1 MKKFILKA
9 LSYVMILMVLVSF
22 TSCGQNETSAFQG
35 SQLTTGNDNKDNVP
49 AADTKKKINVRYII
63 LGKIRG
69 NIKEDFE
76 KLHPDINI
84 SCDIVEYADLDQ
96 KILIAHGTNDDYDI
110 IQTNHSSVPQFVYA
124 GILEPLDEYAKTA
137 GIDFSTYQAEAV
149 KIGQMKGIQ
158 YAIPYEPDC
167 RIFAYNKK
175 ILKEAGV
182 NPPNT
187 MQEVLEVA
195 KAVSKK
201 GYYAMAGSYSK
212 MWFPIYDIGCWMLG
226 NGGHVY
232 VLEGQKY
239 KATINTP
246 EVLEYV
252 KWCKEIFKYMPKD
265 PNMDDFAVRDMF
277 VKGKIAMYWWGP
289 WEFSAIE
296 PNMDMK
302 DVGFSIMP
310 KGKVKSGSSMGG
322 WMFGIGSGAKN
333 KEAAW
338 KFVEYMIKPEN
349 MAIVTGALPADRR
362 ALKYPPFNTKKY
374 EIFNEQLKT
383 AEYPAPPTPV
393 YPQIAEVFNKY
404 FNQAMVGKITPE
416 QACEY
421 SNIEAQKYLDA
432 VKVK

>member
-1 MKKFILKA
+1 MNKFILKA
-9 LSYVMILMVLVSF
+9 TLYVMSLLVLISLV
-22 TSCGQNETSAFQG
+22 SCGQKELLSSDNTKVV
-35 SQLTTGNDNKDNVP
+35 SQKENTISEKAT
-49 AADTKKKINVRYII
+49 DTKNKINVRYIL
-63 LGKIRG
+63 LGKMKG
-69 NIKEDFE
+69 KVKENFE
-76 KLHPDINI
+76 KLHPNINI
-84 SCDIVEYADLDQ
+84 AFDIVEYADLDQ

-110 IQTNHSSVPQFVYA
+110 IQTNHSSVPQFVIA
-124 GILEPLDEYAKTA
+124 GILEPLDSYINAA
-137 GIDFSTYQAEAV
+137 GIDFSTYQSEAV

-175 ILKEAGV
+175 ILKDAGV
-182 NPPNT
+182 QPPTT
-187 MQEVLEVA
+187 MAEVLKVA

-232 VLEGQKY
+232 VLDGEKY

-252 KWCKEIFKYMPKD
+252 KWCKEMFHYMPKD
-265 PNMDDFAVRDMF
+265 PNMDDSSVRNMF
-277 VKGKIAMYWWGP
+277 IEGKIAMYWWGP
-289 WEFSAIE
+289 WEVNMIE
-296 PNMDMK
+296 PKMDMK
-302 DVGFSIMP
+302 NVGFSIMP
-310 KGKVKSGSSMGG
+310 KGKLKSGSSMGG

-333 KEAAW
+333 KEAAM
-338 KFVEYMIKPEN
+338 KFVEYMLRPEN
-349 MAIVTGALPADRR
+349 MAVVTGALPADRR
-362 ALKYPPFNTKKY
+362 ALKYPPFNSKKY

-404 FNQAMVGKITPE
+404 FNQAMIGKITPE
-416 QACEY
+416 QACEN

-432 VKVK
+432 LNKQ